1 MSIFVYILLGL
12 FTLLVLLIIVGMFM
26 PRLVHLE
33 KSILISKEP
42 DVIFAEVADFENFV
56 TWNPWSAKDPTIK
69 QWFEGDKISVGSKYL
84 WEGNS
89 KVGKGSMEITH
100 IEANRR
106 VEMDLNFGPQGNAK
120 CGFILEPTDHSTKV
134 TWYFDSDMGNN
145 PLARLMGIFME
156 KFVGKDYSEGL
167 NNLAKKLSDQ

>member
-1 MSIFVYILLGL
+1 MSIFLYILLGIITVIILL
-12 FTLLVLLIIVGMFM
+12 FLVGMLL

-33 KSILISKEP
+33 KSVLIPKEP
-42 DVIFAEVADFENFV
+42 DVVFAEVADFENFV

-134 TWYFDSDMGNN
+134 TWYFDSDMGKN
-145 PLARLMGIFME
+145 PLARLMGLFME
-156 KFVGKDYSEGL
+156 KFIGKDYSEGL
-167 NNLAKKLSDQ
+167 TNLAKKLSDQ

>member
-1 MSIFVYILLGL
+1 
-12 FTLLVLLIIVGMFM
+12 M

-33 KSILISKEP
+33 KSVIISQEP
-42 DVIFAEVADFENFV
+42 DVVFAEVADFENFV
-56 TWNPWSAKDPTIK
+56 TWNPWSAKDPNIK
-69 QWFEGDKISVGSKYL
+69 NSFEGDKISVGSKYL
-84 WEGNS
+84 WSGNS

-120 CGFILEPTDHSTKV
+120 CGFILEPLDRNTKL

-145 PLARLMGIFME
+145 PLARLMGLFME

-167 NNLAKKLSDQ
+167 NNLAKKLNKQ